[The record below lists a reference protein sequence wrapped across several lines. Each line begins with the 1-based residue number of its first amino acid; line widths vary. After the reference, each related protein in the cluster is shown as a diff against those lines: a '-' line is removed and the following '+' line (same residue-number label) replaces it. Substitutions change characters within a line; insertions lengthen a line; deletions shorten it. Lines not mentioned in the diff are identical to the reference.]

1 MKLGLFTFDSQY
13 WAGKVEFEGWIG
25 DDVIELFEGAVF
37 LVLRVLDGVTLN
49 DVGDRV
55 DEIIQ
60 DEVEPEQAGGL
71 LGNVL
76 RVEAALFFADS
87 VGEVHQQGAGTGG
100 GIVAGYIVPL
110 VGDEA
115 SSHDLGHGVG
125 GVILGVFAAAVF
137 VVVLPELVR

>member
-1 MKLGLFTFDSQY
+1 LKLGLFTFDSQY

-87 VGEVHQQGAGTGG
+87 VGEIHQ
-100 GIVAGYIVPL
+100 
-110 VGDEA
+110 
-115 SSHDLGHGVG
+115 
-125 GVILGVFAAAVF
+125 
-137 VVVLPELVR
+137 